1 MTRFGTAVAFV
12 LALALATASPAS
24 AAIDDIVSVTK
35 GTPYT
40 WDGDKTLATN
50 ENYFG
55 QAPATDLTPT
65 DMCTKDLTTY
75 CEVLLFKVN
84 NPITATE
91 QAAGVTKKTAKV
103 RIAINWAGTPVIWDN
118 AGTNETDFDLLTF
131 ASSELG
137 EKGEEIVSSAQ
148 GDTTNETAQF
158 TVQTTVSQPSV
169 WVLVQVVYFQVPNAD
184 GYAGSLT
191 FPN

>member
-1 MTRFGTAVAFV
+1 MRRISTGIGF
-12 LALALATASPAS
+12 ALALSLAFASPAT
-24 AAIDDIVSVTK
+24 AAADRTVEVTK
-35 GTPYT
+35 GTPYS

-55 QAPATDLTPT
+55 QAPPTDLTPT
-65 DMCTKDLTTY
+65 DTCTKDLTTY

-84 NPITATE
+84 NPITETE
-91 QAAGVTKKTAKV
+91 QAAGVIKKTAKV

-118 AGTNETDFDLLTF
+118 TGTNETDFDLLTF
-131 ASSELG
+131 ASSEQGELG
-137 EKGEEIVSSAQ
+137 DEIASSAQ

-158 TVQTTVSQPSV
+158 TVQTTLSQPSV
-169 WVLVQVVYFQVPNAD
+169 WVLVRVVYFQVPNAD
-184 GYAGSLT
+184 GYTGSLT